1 MLLTLM
7 LYLPKSTARDLVS
20 CFKPPFVATY
30 AGLLGNPN
38 SELRLV
44 MLIIE
49 PPVFFICFATFL
61 DSSYGAFKLTLYV
74 VSQSSSL

>member
-44 MLIIE
+44 MLII
-49 PPVFFICFATFL
+49 
-61 DSSYGAFKLTLYV
+61 
-74 VSQSSSL
+74 